1 MTNTYRALCAEL
13 ADSLENARR
22 IIKGADGTLHIN
34 TAEFVL
40 RRARAALAEP
50 EAEGPSDEDLYD
62 LAEVFNDDPVPAM
75 RRALELWGRPAAEPA
90 PEPGPKERPR
100 ELQWPAS
107 VAQGCHEAAAEAESG
122 SPLQQLLVAAGDLL
136 ERGRPAA
143 AQPSDEELLAT
154 LNQAVA
160 DFPPRHS
167 EAEAMNAVEYPLAL
181 ELRKARAVLA
191 RWGRP
196 AAAPV
201 PVWKEP
207 DHVNLIGFAFGR
219 EPWATWLRSGGCLES
234 AHCELADL
242 MLAAI
247 ARWGHQPPP
256 PASKNAPRKSCVY
269 GDES

>member
-143 AQPSDEELLAT
+143 AP
-154 LNQAVA
+154 
-160 DFPPRHS
+160 
-167 EAEAMNAVEYPLAL
+167 
-181 ELRKARAVLA
+181 
-191 RWGRP
+191 
-196 AAAPV
+196 PV
-201 PVWKEP
+201 PVSERLPGPEDCTAQGWCWVFYK
-207 DHVNLIGFAFGR
+207 GFA
-219 EPWATWLRSGGCLES
+219 TWTL
-234 AHCELADL
+234 
-242 MLAAI
+242 
-247 ARWGHQPPP
+247 QPPLGRDGKHTGYTQWL
-256 PASKNAPRKSCVY
+256 PANALPTPEATN
-269 GDES
+269 G